1 MDNII
6 QVEKIRYAKIYVE
19 RTLLHDLM
27 NNCPGKSENLK
38 PKGSLRVFLLLCFLF
53 RSSPQKLFSK
63 VAALK
68 FCKILLENLRW
79 ICFSCKAWTFMVFG
93 KLPLAG
99 VGAWFRDR
107 VSFRVGGQ
115 FSSVTIVLEPT
126 FIFIELCSMLSLGFW
141 ISYFSKYLRLIAV
154 IKSSQRRCSI
164 KNLFLKILQYSK
176 ESNFIKKRHQRRCFS
191 VNITKFLRTP
201 TLKVSAKGCFV

>member
-19 RTLLHDLM
+19 RTLLHDLI

-38 PKGSLRVFLLLCFLF
+38 RKGSVRVLLLLCFLF

-68 FCKILLENLRW
+68 FCKIPLENLRW

-93 KLPLAG
+93 KLPQRKIAPWLGLGLGLGIGLVLGLAG
-99 VGAWFRDR
+99 
-107 VSFRVGGQ
+107 
-115 FSSVTIVLEPT
+115 
-126 FIFIELCSMLSLGFW
+126 
-141 ISYFSKYLRLIAV
+141 
-154 IKSSQRRCSI
+154 
-164 KNLFLKILQYSK
+164 
-176 ESNFIKKRHQRRCFS
+176 NFPR
-191 VNITKFLRTP
+191 
-201 TLKVSAKGCFV
+201 